1 INGAVQLKFAEGWTL
16 TGEVFHTEL
25 VEHNR
30 AAGVNISNR
39 WNGLTWTTPTQST
52 STGQLGANQQPWLDV
67 DQYDLNVWWFNSFSV
82 NRTAREKST
91 N

>member
-1 INGAVQLKFAEGWTL
+1 NNYAGIGGSPFGNNDWGGTGANWIEPHGYELFSREVERNRFGINGAVQLKFAEGWTL

-39 WNGLTWTTPTQST
+39 WNGL
-52 STGQLGANQQPWLDV
+52 
-67 DQYDLNVWWFNSFSV
+67 
-82 NRTAREKST
+82 
-91 N
+91 